1 MGTPSRRAGD
11 NGAVT
16 GLAYLSAVMSRHW
29 RPEGKVVRFPFGGRR
44 LKGLDEFTPASFAQ
58 RKRFSVPA
66 SVTVVLGAVFLGLIV
81 AALWSRW
88 NAPVTD
94 SGTFSGPIEWNEVQ
108 AVPQRAPDA
117 ADVAWERRAGSAE
130 AASGGT
136 TVEGQHIY
144 VIDGDTF
151 DLNGTRI
158 RVAGIDAPAP
168 HPARCPVVAALGAAA
183 TQKLAELLRGRP
195 LWVSGIKVDHWG
207 RNVAVV
213 RVNGED
219 VADAMIGS
227 GLARNYDG
235 KQREGWC

>member
-1 MGTPSRRAGD
+1 
-11 NGAVT
+11 
-16 GLAYLSAVMSRHW
+16 MSRHW
-29 RPEGKVVRFPFGGRR
+29 RPQQRSEWVVIEGYVGRGGDRRGGVVPVVVSAVLIGLMVGG
-44 LKGLDEFTPASFAQ
+44 LLA
-58 RKRFSVPA
+58 
-66 SVTVVLGAVFLGLIV
+66 
-81 AALWSRW
+81 WSARQ
-88 NAPVTD
+88 PMPT
-94 SGTFSGPIEWNEVQ
+94 GPSGPIEWNEVQ

-158 RVAGIDAPAP
+158 RVAGIDAPET
-168 HPARCPVVAALGAAA
+168 HPARCPQEAALGAAA

-195 LWVSGIKVDHWG
+195 LWVSGIKVDRWG
-207 RNVAVV
+207 RSVAVV

-235 KQREGWC
+235 KPRQVWC